1 MKAEFEI
8 KMTTG
13 TMYRFLMYHAY
24 HGFSGIFSIVAGA
37 ALLVY
42 FFATMGDGG
51 ANKWIYAVFGVLFL
65 IYQPWT
71 LYTQAVR
78 QAKLNP
84 VFKKPLHYVLSEE
97 GMSVTQGEAASE
109 MKWDAVQKVRET
121 SKCILVYTGSRNACI
136 WVKEQMGPQ
145 EAQARE
151 ILKKKVPGKLLKL
164 K

>member
-1 MKAEFEI
+1 MKAEFDI

-13 TMYRFLMYHAY
+13 MMYHFLLYHAY

-42 FFATMGDGG
+42 YFAALGNGG
-51 ANKWIYAVFGVLFL
+51 ANHWIYALFGALFL
-65 IYQPWT
+65 VYQPWT

-97 GMSVTQGEAASE
+97 GMTVTQGEATSE

-136 WVKEQMGPQ
+136 LVKAQMGPQ
-145 EAQARE
+145 EGYARE
-151 ILKKKVPGKLLKL
+151 LLKKKVPGKLLKL